1 MKISFYYNFIS
12 IYSWV
17 YERDKE
23 ILISFFF
30 TALKLKK
37 AFSREIQNKIFN
49 KQRFFSLILSQNNED
64 VIRKVLM

>member
-1 MKISFYYNFIS
+1 M
-12 IYSWV
+12 
-17 YERDKE
+17 RDKE

-30 TALKLKK
+30 TALKLNKE
-37 AFSREIQNKIFN
+37 FSREIQNKIFN